1 MGIRRVLAGL
11 LVGATALCALPA
23 VANAAMRKATGKTS
37 QRLPALVWV
46 RDDGSVALVKVKY
59 RARCRAPGF
68 RSSGVMYYRDNER
81 KPFVRNGAQFSD
93 GGKFEDTIRGVRTV
107 FNTSMSGVP
116 SADGGF
122 EGNFRV
128 QTRYYRKGKRID
140 FCQTGVRTWKVG
152 PPG

>member
-1 MGIRRVLAGL
+1 MGRRRL
-11 LVGATALCALPA
+11 LVGMLVSVVALSALPSA
-23 VANAAMRKATGKTS
+23 VSAATRKATGETS
-37 QRLPALVWV
+37 QKLPALVWV
-46 RDDGSVALVKVKY
+46 RDDGAVTLVKVKY

-81 KPFVRNGAQFSD
+81 KPFVRNGTQFSD
-93 GGKFEDTIRGVRTV
+93 GGKFEETSRGVRTV
-107 FNTSMSGVP
+107 FNTSMSGAP

-128 QTRYYRKGKRID
+128 TTRYYRKGKRFD

-152 PPG
+152 PPA

>member
-107 FNTSMSGVP
+107 FNTSMSGAP

>member
-37 QRLPALVWV
+37 QRLPAVVWV

-107 FNTSMSGVP
+107 FNTSMSGAP

>member
-1 MGIRRVLAGL
+1 MGIRRVLAGM
-11 LVGATALCALPA
+11 LVVAVALCALPA
-23 VANAAMRKATGKTS
+23 AASAAMRKATGKTS

-93 GGKFEDTIRGVRTV
+93 SGKFEETSRGVRTV
-107 FNTSMSGVP
+107 FTTSMSGGP

-128 QTRYYRKGKRID
+128 QTRYYRKGKRFD

>member
-37 QRLPALVWV
+37 QRLPVVVWV

-107 FNTSMSGVP
+107 FNTSMSGAP